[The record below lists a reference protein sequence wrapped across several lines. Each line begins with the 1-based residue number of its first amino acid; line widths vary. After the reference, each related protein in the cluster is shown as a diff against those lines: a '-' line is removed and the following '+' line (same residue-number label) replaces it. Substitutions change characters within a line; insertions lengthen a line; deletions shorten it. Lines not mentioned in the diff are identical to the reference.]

1 MNDAPVILIHVSH
14 LTRIKFNLSGIYPVM
29 PLGIAALGAVLE
41 QAGVPVQL
49 IDLNLPENRG
59 FNPVVDLP
67 PHVRFLGLSA
77 TIFSAPEA
85 AELAARVRAARPDIP
100 LALGGPINVFDHD
113 TLDRRLSRVDAFV
126 FGEGEGVIE
135 RLARCDF
142 SPSALRELP
151 GVGYR
156 EHGRFVVN
164 RPAPPVD
171 PDSLPYAARHLLP
184 RRRYTMHPPFGL
196 YPPVAIVETARGCPY
211 ACTFCSL
218 PKVHRQRSIDHLL
231 GEIRELVRIDDI
243 HEIHFVDPTFTVDRA
258 RTLALCA
265 ALAAEPY
272 RLAWSCKTRADLVDD
287 ELLSAMRRA
296 GCYMISYGLESFNDE
311 ALDALSKG
319 YAAQTAIDSLRATT
333 GAGIRTLAYML
344 VANPGDTTASICRSV
359 RILRNEGA
367 DYALFSGL
375 LPDPQAPQILAAC
388 DTGRLTHLEIE
399 EVYFDRRPLAD
410 RDNLAGFTRKQ
421 VRRWVGMSFVLFYF
435 HPLYLLRRLTS
446 IRSLHEIR
454 LLLSG
459 FWNLLKDLGRGL
471 TRTEKTKSKDNI
483 ADLVHYT

>member
-41 QAGVPVQL
+41 RAGVPVRL
-49 IDLNLPENRG
+49 IDLNLPENG
-59 FNPVVDLP
+59 LFDPAVDLP
-67 PHVRFLGLSA
+67 PQARFVGLSA

-85 AELAARVRAARPDIP
+85 VELAAKIRAARPEIP
-100 LALGGPINVFDHD
+100 LALGGPINVFAHD
-113 TLDRRLSRVDAFV
+113 TLDRRLAPIDAFV
-126 FGEGEGVIE
+126 FGEGEGLIE
-135 RLARCDF
+135 RLAQCDF
-142 SPSALRELP
+142 SASSLRDMP

-156 EHGRFVVN
+156 EHGQFYVN

-211 ACTFCSL
+211 ACAFCSL
-218 PKVHRQRSIDHLL
+218 SKAHRQRSIDHLL
-231 GEIRELVRIDDI
+231 GEIRALVRVENI
-243 HEIHFVDPTFTVDRA
+243 HEIHFVDPTFTVDRE
-258 RTLALCA
+258 RTLSLCA

-272 RLAWSCKTRADLVDD
+272 RLAWSCKTRADLVDP
-287 ELLSAMRRA
+287 EILQAMRRA
-296 GCYMISYGLESFNDE
+296 GCYMISYGFESFNDRV
-311 ALDALSKG
+311 LDALSKG
-319 YAAQTAIDSLRATT
+319 YAAQTASDALRATT
-333 GAGIRTLAYML
+333 RAGIRTLAYML
-344 VANPGDTTASICRSV
+344 VANPGDTTASIFRSV

-388 DTGRLTHLEIE
+388 EAGRLTQKEIE

-410 RDNLAGFTRKQ
+410 RDNLAGFTRKR

-435 HPLYLLRRLTS
+435 HPLYLVRRLTS

-454 LLLSG
+454 LLFSG

-483 ADLVHYT
+483 ADLVHYP